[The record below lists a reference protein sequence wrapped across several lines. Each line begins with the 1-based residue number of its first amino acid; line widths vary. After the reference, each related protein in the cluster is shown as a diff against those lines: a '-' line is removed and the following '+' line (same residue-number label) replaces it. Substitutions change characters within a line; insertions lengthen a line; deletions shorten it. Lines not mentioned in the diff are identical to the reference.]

1 MEGLRIFIAARP
13 LYLASASPRRVDFL
27 RALGIAFTVAPP
39 PEGTEPAPLAGEAP
53 GDYARRAALD
63 KARSV
68 YAALDKAQSRLAAL
82 AEARSVSAALDKAQS
97 GLATLAEARSV
108 SAALAP
114 APAPVVIAADTIVV
128 LEGEILGK
136 PRDAEAAFAMLSVLS
151 GKSHSVITGC
161 AILDGAADAPRLFAV
176 ESRVHMWPCPP
187 EALLAYARS
196 PEPLDKAGAYAVQG
210 VGAVLVRS
218 IKGSWSNV
226 VGLPLA
232 ELLEELLALGA
243 IAAPRKGE
251 SA

>member
-1 MEGLRIFIAARP
+1 VE
-13 LYLASASPRRVDFL
+13 FL
-27 RALGIAFTVAPP
+27 RALGLAFTVAPP
-39 PEGTEPAPLAGEAP
+39 PEGTEPAPVAGEAP

-68 YAALDKAQSRLAAL
+68 LATLDKS
-82 AEARSVSAALDKAQS
+82 QS
-97 GLATLAEARSV
+97 GL
-108 SAALAP
+108 AALAP
-114 APAPVVIAADTIVV
+114 APVPVVIAADTIVV
-128 LEGEILGK
+128 LEGAILGK
-136 PRDAEAAFAMLSVLS
+136 PRDAEAAFAMLSALS

-161 AILDGAADAPRLFAV
+161 AILDGAADAPRVFAV
-176 ESRVHMWPCPP
+176 ESRVSMWPCPR
-187 EALLAYARS
+187 EALLAYAHS

-210 VGAVLVRS
+210 AGAFLVRS

-232 ELLEELLALGA
+232 ELIQELLALGA